1 MLEILAS
8 EIPSLDLPPVEASS
22 SSISRQILPMVLS
35 SLFKAPNRAARVNQN
50 VRTTNAQR
58 TPKTNQPPPANNT
71 NTSINLQSVPAAAY
85 VSAVSII
92 IIIIDGVCYFRSKT
106 VSSKPMSLGMKI
118 LIASVIG
125 VAAVGAI
132 AGPAT
137 YFALAGK
144 KRFC

>member
-1 MLEILAS
+1 M
-8 EIPSLDLPPVEASS
+8 
-22 SSISRQILPMVLS
+22 
-35 SLFKAPNRAARVNQN
+35 
-50 VRTTNAQR
+50 
-58 TPKTNQPPPANNT
+58 
-71 NTSINLQSVPAAAY
+71 QSVPAAAY

-118 LIASVIG
+118 LIVSVIG

-132 AGPAT
+132 VGPAT